1 MDKPKRNY
9 SRAELAARNRYNAK
23 TYDAFTIRGKKGW
36 REQVKAEAERH
47 NESLNSYIMTAIFDR
62 VNSGA

>member
-1 MDKPKRNY
+1 MAGKRNY

-23 TYDAFTIRGKKGW
+23 AYDALTIRGKKGW
-36 REQVKAEAERH
+36 REIVKAEAQRH
-47 NESLNSYIMTAIFDR
+47 NESLNGYIMQAIFDR

>member
-23 TYDAFTIRGKKGW
+23 TYEALTIRGKKGW
-36 REQVKAEAERH
+36 KNIVKAEAERQH
-47 NESLNSYIMTAIFDR
+47 ESLNGYIMAAIMDR
-62 VNSGA
+62 VNSGN

>member
-1 MDKPKRNY
+1 MTGKRNY

-23 TYDAFTIRGKKGW
+23 AYDALTIRGKKGW